1 MAYEHIINAASWNLW
16 GKVFDK
22 TSKGQNFTITIKGL
36 AKKGIGDY
44 IEELVDEQYAHTAI
58 VETQSWW
65 SKALYVRYFAIV
77 ASAIESIE
85 EEGYS
90 IQFEYSDSAVDI
102 HCTANR

>member
-1 MAYEHIINAASWNLW
+1 MAYEYVINAASWNLW

-22 TSKGQNFTITIKGL
+22 TSKRHNFTITIKGL

-44 IEELVDEQYAHTAI
+44 IEELADEQYAHSAI

-65 SKALYVRYFAIV
+65 AKALYIRYSAIV
-77 ASAIESIE
+77 TGAIEMIE
-85 EEGYS
+85 LEGYS
-90 IQFEYSDSAVDI
+90 IQFEYTDSAVNI